1 MYGAGDWKLGYT
13 KTGVKAPRRKIAQIG
28 AEDRKRFLEGL
39 PAMGKL
45 VKAITRTIDGYMASG
60 VRVKGRDYLIGLDGR
75 RVFVRSSHA
84 ALNTL
89 LQSAGALIMK
99 RALVIMDAELQSRGL
114 IPGEDYEFVANI
126 HDEVQLDVAPK
137 YVELVKEVTNQ
148 SITKAGEFYSF
159 RCPLIGNAEHG
170 INWKETH

>member
-99 RALVIMDAELQSRGL
+99 RALVIADADLQAAGL
-114 IPGEDYEFVANI
+114 VPGVDYEYVANI
-126 HDEVQLDVAPK
+126 HDEHQLDVAPAH
-137 YVELVKEVTNQ
+137 VEFVKATLAHA
-148 SITKAGEFYSF
+148 ITKAGEYYSF
-159 RCPLIGNAEHG
+159 RCPLIGNSDHG
-170 INWKETH
+170 RNWKETH